1 MPAGMTEAKLSE
13 IFGAH
18 GEIVSA
24 AIKQGE
30 GNISGFV
37 SFKDPANAAN
47 ALQALNKKQLE
58 DGTFLLVSQH
68 ISKRENEVNAGKQ
81 APIG

>member
-24 AIKQGE
+24 AIKE
-30 GNISGFV
+30 G
-37 SFKDPANAAN
+37 
-47 ALQALNKKQLE
+47 
-58 DGTFLLVSQH
+58 
-68 ISKRENEVNAGKQ
+68 
-81 APIG
+81 